1 MGFELPL
8 SLEFMPMVLGPLGR
22 YFCPKCRMYFEF
34 GRARERVVCPL
45 MPQKCMFDPTAVK
58 GEYPL
63 ADLLRIYHI
72 TPQLCARLLT
82 AARRLSETPLGSVRE
97 RLRTELTGW
106 GFVGSPE
113 EYEDLWALLGLADGA
128 AMA

>member
-8 SLEFMPMVLGPLGR
+8 GLEFMPMVPGPLGR

-45 MPQKCMFDPTAVK
+45 MPQKCMFDPTAIE

-63 ADLLRIYHI
+63 ADLLKFYRI
-72 TPQLCARLLT
+72 TPQLYARMLT
-82 AARRLSETPLGSVRE
+82 AARRLSQVPLTAVRE
-97 RLRTELTGW
+97 GLQTELADW
-106 GFVGSPE
+106 GFVGSPD
-113 EYEDLWALLGLADGA
+113 EYDDLWALLALG
-128 AMA
+128 